1 MNKKSLKSYQK
12 WCFNNIYPFYFL
24 ITFWLFLFLGPVL
37 YTPNLSSGAAVGQE
51 LNLGTE
57 AELIEHGFIY
67 AADEGMMKTW
77 WIFSFQNKV
86 YRFEEAKF
94 VDDLSNEK
102 DMGSF
107 NQSKAKE
114 VFKND

>member
-1 MNKKSLKSYQK
+1 MKSTKTNRKVHIFS
-12 WCFNNIYPFYFL
+12 IFL
-24 ITFWLFLFLGPVL
+24 LLSLLLIQGPVL
-37 YTPNLSSGAAVGQE
+37 SFTLSNGAVVGQE

>member
-1 MNKKSLKSYQK
+1 MKSTKTNRIVHTFS
-12 WCFNNIYPFYFL
+12 FFL
-24 ITFWLFLFLGPVL
+24 LLSLLLIQGPVL
-37 YTPNLSSGAAVGQE
+37 SINLSNGAAVGQE
-51 LNLGTE
+51 LNLSTE

-67 AADEGMMKTW
+67 VADEGMMKTW

-102 DMGSF
+102 DMRSF

-114 VFKND
+114 AFKND